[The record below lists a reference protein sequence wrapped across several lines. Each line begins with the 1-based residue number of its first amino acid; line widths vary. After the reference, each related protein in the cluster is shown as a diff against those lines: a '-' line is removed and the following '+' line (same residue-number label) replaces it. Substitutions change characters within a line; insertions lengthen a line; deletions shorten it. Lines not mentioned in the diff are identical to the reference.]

1 MWLHHFTIVIL
12 CGSQAAV
19 ALVPHSFALCRL
31 AGLLWWCSSG
41 AYSIF
46 ALRLALALQCPFDLP
61 CSGCGELDMPVLL
74 CLLDG
79 VSHALVPLRD
89 HTHVCALD
97 HLQEG
102 CTTNMG
108 TGCFV
113 LVYMFGA
120 LMVTLVS
127 TFFPSARYL
136 GWSLMCVVGSSKS
149 LYDIVHILLQ
159 LPANQLYYDARPPE
173 FSCACRHFDSSGYRG
188 WSLKYVV

>member
-1 MWLHHFTIVIL
+1 VATPSHDCFVRQTSSRGARPSFICVMPACRASMVVQFGCLFHL
-12 CGSQAAV
+12 CS
-19 ALVPHSFALCRL
+19 
-31 AGLLWWCSSG
+31 W
-41 AYSIF
+41 
-46 ALRLALALQCPFDLP
+46 LALALQYPFDLP

-97 HLQEG
+97 HLQDG

-159 LPANQLYYDARPPE
+159 LLANQLYYDARSPE

-188 WSLKYVV
+188 WS